1 MRTVLDI
8 TQATPYARFDDAWR
22 TADAYHDDDLIY
34 LYNVRLRPSDR
45 AYVIEVYE
53 TAGDELFHGY
63 L

>member
-8 TQATPYARFDDAWR
+8 TKATGYAYFDDAWH
-22 TADAYHDDDLIY
+22 TADQYHDDDTIY

-45 AYVIEVYE
+45 KYVIEVYTSE
-53 TAGDELFHGY
+53 DDELFLGY